1 MAQHQDLRF
10 QRGLRSKKSDQRAPD
25 QPAKLAHRA
34 DDSPDSLP
42 LANRIRVCDRDS
54 STIDPMFLAPLQHA
68 PRPRLTTNLKRVA
81 MSILVELP
89 EGEYSPTAFAN
100 FAPRADFNLNT
111 ARAMAWMSQL
121 AYETRFPDKITR
133 IAGRWGL
140 SDVRTLEQPAK
151 STLPLS
157 STHGVLATTKDA
169 AIIAFAGTDPLNL
182 LNWISD
188 FYLGRPGADVHQ
200 GFEDAAA
207 AVWIDVKAAIEQCM
221 TDGRA
226 LFIAGHSLG
235 AAIALVSADRAHR
248 EKVLQ
253 RAEVYVFGSP
263 RVGRD
268 DFVGRYK
275 DSFAP
280 TTYRFVHGRD
290 IVPTVPPSE
299 FGFHHVGRLLQCES
313 GGKFDQAR
321 LLDNVNS
328 D

>member
-1 MAQHQDLRF
+1 
-10 QRGLRSKKSDQRAPD
+10 
-25 QPAKLAHRA
+25 
-34 DDSPDSLP
+34 
-42 LANRIRVCDRDS
+42 
-54 STIDPMFLAPLQHA
+54 
-68 PRPRLTTNLKRVA
+68 
-81 MSILVELP
+81 
-89 EGEYSPTAFAN
+89 
-100 FAPRADFNLNT
+100 
-111 ARAMAWMSQL
+111 
-121 AYETRFPDKITR
+121 
-133 IAGRWGL
+133 
-140 SDVRTLEQPAK
+140 
-151 STLPLS
+151 
-157 STHGVLATTKDA
+157 
-169 AIIAFAGTDPLNL
+169 
-182 LNWISD
+182 
-188 FYLGRPGADVHQ
+188 
-200 GFEDAAA
+200 
-207 AVWIDVKAAIEQCM
+207 WIDVKAAIEQCM

-328 D
+328 DEPQPGNDFFSGIAQRLRGLLSGPLSPTSRID